1 MLSIR
6 RKLTLWYLTILAIV
20 LLGYGAAVYLYLSAS
35 LLRLID
41 KSLRQQVIAFEKH
54 LTALERGQEPT
65 ETATGRLALAPQFV
79 ELIGADGTT
88 TDIASPSETF
98 HVPVNV
104 RTLEEARTS
113 AEPVLE
119 DAVTDEGKPLRVA
132 TWRLLDEQ
140 GQIVSFIRAGYTL
153 EEIEQVRW
161 QVLWLLGLSLLI
173 VLALAGWGGRLLVDK
188 ALRPVDRLT
197 HTAQAI
203 TAKNLQERVEVPP
216 TGDELARLA
225 ETFNQM
231 IARLQEAFQREHRF
245 TEDAS
250 HEMRTPLAV
259 LRNEIEVALR
269 RDRSPEEYRT
279 ILQRCLDQLLRL
291 NRLTEDLLMLARA
304 ETSQSV
310 LERQPVD
317 LNALCEE
324 TVQYVQPLA
333 DERQL
338 MLTVKLDSTPIYV
351 LGDARRLKQVV
362 MNLLDNAL
370 KYTPAGGRIHVE
382 VERAGATAVVSVSDT
397 GCGIAP
403 DDLPYIFERFYRR
416 RQKQENKN
424 DGFGLGLA
432 ICRWIVEAHGGTI
445 RVSSQPTEGT
455 RFTFELPLF
464 VG

>member
-1 MLSIR
+1 MVTIR
-6 RKLTLWYLTILAIV
+6 GKLTIWYLTILTVV
-20 LLGYGAAVYLYLSAS
+20 LLGYGAAVYIYLSTS
-35 LLRLID
+35 LLRMID
-41 KSLRQQVIAFEKH
+41 TSLRQQVIAFERH
-54 LTALERGQEPT
+54 LTALERGEEPS
-65 ETATGRLALAPQFV
+65 EMATGRLGLAPQFV
-79 ELIGADGTT
+79 ELIGSDGKT
-88 TDIASPSETF
+88 TDVASPSEAF
-98 HVPVNV
+98 HLPVNAQ
-104 RTLEEARTS
+104 TLEQARTS

-119 DAVTDEGKPLRVA
+119 DAFTDDGKPLRVA

-140 GQIVSFIRAGYTL
+140 GQVVSFIRAGYTI
-153 EEIEQVRW
+153 EEIERVRW
-161 QVLWLLGLSLLI
+161 QVVLLLGVSLLI
-173 VLALAGWGGRLLVDK
+173 VLALAGWGGRVLVDK
-188 ALRPVDRLT
+188 VLRPVDRLT
-197 HTAQAI
+197 HTAQVI
-203 TAKNLQERVEVPP
+203 SAKNFQQRVEVPA

-259 LRNEIEVALR
+259 LRNEIEVALQR
-269 RDRSPEEYRT
+269 ERSPQEYRAS
-279 ILQRCLDQLLRL
+279 LQRCLDQVLRL
-291 NRLTEDLLMLARA
+291 SRLTEDLLMLARA
-304 ETSQSV
+304 ETSEAV
-310 LERQPVD
+310 LERQPVE

-338 MLTVKLDSTPIYV
+338 TLSFKPADAPIYV
-351 LGDARRLKQVV
+351 LGDARRLKQVLL
-362 MNLLDNAL
+362 NLLDNAI
-370 KYTPAGGRIHVE
+370 KYTPPSGHIGVE
-382 VERAGATAVVSVSDT
+382 LERTTAAAVVSVSDT

-403 DDLPYIFERFYRR
+403 DELPHIFERFYRR
-416 RQKQENKN
+416 RQKGANEN

-445 RVSSQPTEGT
+445 RVSSQPAQGT